1 MNNVETLPKLKN
13 MIITIGSLPS
23 SYVDSMSYYECLMW
37 LCKYLNDS
45 VIPAIN
51 TNAAALQE
59 LKDYVDEYLHGF
71 EELKEHVDTLDI
83 LVNSINEQ
91 TEQNTEDIIALNN
104 KINTDINNLRI
115 ELEEEINGAYDTL
128 KQYVDD
134 NVDDLNN
141 KITNIQIGAISVY
154 NPTNGLLQPL
164 QIVLNDLY
172 EVSNKD
178 GLTAT
183 EFDAL
188 ELTATAFDAYEI
200 TAYEFDSEGKIILV

>member
-1 MNNVETLPKLKN
+1 MLAIRPCAIIGGLPVSIMEALSYENQVLGIMKFLKDN
-13 MIITIGSLPS
+13 
-23 SYVDSMSYYECLMW
+23 
-37 LCKYLNDS
+37 
-45 VIPAIN
+45 VIPTLDTN
-51 TNAAALQE
+51 TENITL
-59 LKDYVDEYLHGF
+59 LKEYVDEYLVGF
-71 EELKEHVDTLDI
+71 EELQEQVAEI
-83 LVNSINEQ
+83 QALVNILNSQ
-91 TEQNTEDIIALNN
+91 TTQNTQDIVLLRE
-104 KINTDINNLRI
+104 KINTDINNLKL
-115 ELEEEINGAYDTL
+115 ELEEEINGAYNTL
-128 KQYVDD
+128 KQYVDN

-164 QIVLNDLY
+164 QVVLNDLY

-188 ELTATAFDAYEI
+188 ELTATAFDAYQI